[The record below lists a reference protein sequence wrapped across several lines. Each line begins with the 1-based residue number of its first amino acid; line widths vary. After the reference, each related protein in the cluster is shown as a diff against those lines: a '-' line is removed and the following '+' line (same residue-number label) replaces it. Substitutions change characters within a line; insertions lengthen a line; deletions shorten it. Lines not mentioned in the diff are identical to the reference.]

1 MRGVGG
7 SKAEINEVHG
17 LVAAPLERAQQS
29 LDGSAQAAVEDFDR
43 VEVCVGG
50 PLPDRAGDRRSV
62 TQKIEG
68 AAFPGET
75 DPARDG
81 SHVNVTGADTAI
93 NDRDLY
99 TATDWHWRI
108 VMV

>member
-1 MRGVGG
+1 MGGVGG
-7 SKAEINEVHG
+7 SKAEINEVQG
-17 LVAAPLERAQQS
+17 LVAARLERAQQS

-43 VEVCVGG
+43 VEVGVGG
-50 PLPDRAGDRRSV
+50 PLPDRAGDGGSV
-62 TQKIEG
+62 SQKIEG
-68 AAFPGET
+68 AAFLGET

-81 SHVNVTGADTAI
+81 PYVNVAGADTAI

-99 TATDWHWRI
+99 TATDWHWPI